1 MLKGMWKSY
10 AKLAS
15 ASTGQCSIGQGV
27 IFLSMLSDEMKI
39 FEKITVF
46 LKWFKKTKNIS
57 QVYLYHGNFCICL
70 ASSAAVRV

>member
-1 MLKGMWKSY
+1 
-10 AKLAS
+10 
-15 ASTGQCSIGQGV
+15 
-27 IFLSMLSDEMKI
+27 MLSDEMKI